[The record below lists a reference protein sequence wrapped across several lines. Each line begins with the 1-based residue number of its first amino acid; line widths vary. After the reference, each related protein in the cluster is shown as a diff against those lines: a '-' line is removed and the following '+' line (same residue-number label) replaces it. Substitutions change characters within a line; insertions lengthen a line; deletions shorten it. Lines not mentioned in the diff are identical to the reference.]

1 MKRSISASG
10 WIAVA
15 IVCAC
20 ASACESG
27 FDRNDQIV
35 NSLRIL
41 GAAAHI
47 DNGDGIDWADAQ
59 VGDMITLVALVANP
73 TGVPNVTVTWVTCLP
88 SLNNTLTPCSDE
100 TVLRTPTQLITMA
113 SDPNSGVI
121 QLGVGETIQYTVPQ
135 EAQPLLDALVARA
148 DQNVNAECALYIEAP
163 LLIIAQGGDG
173 EVVTALKNL
182 RLSPWSQTGPGA
194 SDPAL
199 QYYIRNANPS
209 ITELDIPNDRSACAP
224 GQTLVRACGGNL
236 PPCDGG
242 AACSPDGWCP
252 PAPFP
257 SGPQTI
263 CAQLPDTATNPNEVQ
278 TYYYCGLDGADG
290 TEMEQPNIT
299 WYETAG
305 SQGSISNSNPTG
317 TPDLTSRTFETFTR
331 PAGPFT
337 LYGVI
342 RDGRDGEN
350 WVAQDFQ

>member
-1 MKRSISASG
+1 LRRLGAAPGLIAAALLWAAASG
-10 WIAVA
+10 
-15 IVCAC
+15 
-20 ASACESG
+20 CESG

-47 DNGDGIDWADAQ
+47 DNGDGVDWADAE
-59 VGDMITLVALVANP
+59 VGDTVTLSALVANP
-73 TGVPNVTVTWVTCLP
+73 TGIPSVTVTWLTCLP
-88 SLNNTLTPCSDE
+88 SLNDTLTPCANE
-100 TVLRTPTQLITMA
+100 QVLRQPTDLITMA
-113 SDPNSGVI
+113 ANPDNGVI

-135 EAQPLLDALVARA
+135 EVQTLLDQLTARA
-148 DQNVNAECALYIEAP
+148 DANVNAECALYIEAP
-163 LLIIAQGGDG
+163 LIIIAQGSDG
-173 EVVTALKNL
+173 SVVTALKNL

-209 ITELDIPNDRSACAP
+209 ITALDIPNDRSACA
-224 GQTLVRACGGNL
+224 GQTLVVACQTDAD
-236 PPCDGG
+236 CSG
-242 AACSPDGWCP
+242 ATCSPDGWCP

-263 CAQLPDTATNPNEVQ
+263 CGQLGPTDVQ
-278 TYYYCGLDGADG
+278 TYYYCGLDGPDG
-290 TEMEQPNIT
+290 TQMEQPAIT

-305 SQGSISNSNPTG
+305 SQGDIANKNTAG

-331 PAGPFT
+331 PPGPFT

-342 RDGRDGEN
+342 RDERDGEN
-350 WVAQDFQ
+350 WIAQDFQ

>member
-1 MKRSISASG
+1 MKRVIWAPGFIAAAILCAGASG
-10 WIAVA
+10 
-15 IVCAC
+15 
-20 ASACESG
+20 CESG

-47 DNGDGIDWADAQ
+47 DNGDGVDWADAE
-59 VGDMITLVALVANP
+59 VGDTITLSALEANP

-100 TVLRTPTQLITMA
+100 QVLRKPTDLITMA
-113 SDPNSGVI
+113 GDPSTGVI

-135 EAQPLLDALVARA
+135 EVQPLLDQLVARA
-148 DQNVNAECALYIEAP
+148 DMNVNAECALYIEAP

-173 EVVTALKNL
+173 SVVTALKNL

-194 SDPAL
+194 TDPAL
-199 QYYIRNANPS
+199 QYYIRNANPG
-209 ITELDIPNDRSACAP
+209 IAELDIATDLSACA
-224 GQTLVRACGGNL
+224 GQTLVLACQTDAD
-236 PPCDGG
+236 CAG
-242 AACSPDGWCP
+242 APCSPDGWCP

-257 SGPQTI
+257 SSNQII
-263 CAQLPDTATNPNEVQ
+263 CGQLPDDPNEVQ
-278 TYYYCGLDGADG
+278 TYYYCGLDGVDG
-290 TEMEQPNIT
+290 SEKEQPSIT

-305 SQGSISNSNPTG
+305 SQGGIANKNTAG

-350 WVAQDFQ
+350 WIAQDFQ